1 LTFNI
6 VSFDIANLGFLAARE
21 RLASQNENMQ
31 KKTKRL
37 AELKLHC
44 PHRMER
50 KLAAYQT
57 MVIE

>member
-1 LTFNI
+1 
-6 VSFDIANLGFLAARE
+6 
-21 RLASQNENMQ
+21 MQ